1 MPRMTLDTYGFY
13 RARAH
18 QLRAEA
24 IRDVHAAIG
33 QFFTGFVRRLFARTQ
48 DVANPTLGFRSA
60 KILVAE

>member
-1 MPRMTLDTYGFY
+1 MPRMTLDTYGFH

-33 QFFTGFVRRLFARTQ
+33 QFFVGFARRLFARTQ

-60 KILVAE
+60 KFLVAE